1 MVKGSAAV
9 ATLALFG
16 LIATGGIVRAQ
27 ERCENGSELRQA
39 YFGDL
44 HVHTGLSA
52 DARLF
57 GTTNR
62 PDDAYR
68 FARGAEI
75 MLRQPFGEA
84 SSPARLARP
93 LDFTAVTDHAE
104 NIGTIS
110 LCTTPGSVAY
120 DTEACQ
126 FVREPL
132 PLDDMAVFSEHLGRV
147 FQTMYHSEEICGADR
162 KRCREAVQTP
172 WKEIQ
177 ESADRWN
184 APCEFTTFIA
194 YEYSPTPDGS
204 KLHHNVVFRGSEVM
218 ESPISSRDVPS
229 MIDLWRMLREGCK
242 QAGTGCDVLAIPH
255 NSNLGNGQ
263 MFSLAYG
270 GEADPA
276 KQREI
281 AALRSEIEPLVEIVQ
296 EKGDSE
302 CRNGM
307 WKVQG
312 ESDPFCDFEKYRDWM
327 GAEHEDCQDGEGS
340 GGLRNQG
347 CISRLDYTRYALGA
361 GLAEEARIGANPH
374 KFGVIG
380 STDRHDGSAADV
392 DEWVHDGVRR
402 LPNPVEAGRRSGGG
416 IAGIWA
422 VANTRE
428 ALFDAMRR
436 RETFATSGPRI
447 RLRFFGGWDFPEDL
461 CADPKLVERGYAEGV
476 PMGGDL
482 APRPG
487 AETPT
492 FLVSALADEGSSAH
506 PGTPLQRLQIV
517 KVWSGENGLLHQAV
531 HDVAGGDNGASVDTG
546 TCERKGPGAA
556 NLCAVWRDPDYV
568 PGRAALYYARAIENP
583 SCRHPAWRCL
593 RAPADDRPAV
603 CEDDQVEK
611 TLQERAWSSPIWRAP
626 VAAPTPPTG
635 G

>member
-1 MVKGSAAV
+1 MNSIAKSCVWTV
-9 ATLALFG
+9 LAL
-16 LIATGGIVRAQ
+16 ATAAGASEPV
-27 ERCENGSELRQA
+27 CENALPLRQA

-52 DARLF
+52 DAMLF
-57 GTTNR
+57 GTRNR

-68 FARGAEI
+68 FARGEEI
-75 MLRQPFGEA
+75 QLRQLNSGPA
-84 SSPARLARP
+84 SLPARIARP

-110 LCTTPGSVAY
+110 LCTTPGSAAY
-120 DTEACQ
+120 DTEACR
-126 FVREPL
+126 FVRAPL

-147 FQTMYHSEEICGADR
+147 FQTMYFSEEICGPDR

-172 WKEIQ
+172 WKEIR
-177 ESADRWN
+177 ESAERWN
-184 APCEFTTFIA
+184 APCEFTTFVA

-204 KLHHNVVFRGSEVM
+204 KLHHNVIFRGREVM

-229 MIDLWRMLREGCK
+229 MIDFWRLLREGCK

-255 NSNLGNGQ
+255 NPNLGNGQ

-270 GEADPA
+270 GESDPS

-281 AALRSEIEPLVEIVQ
+281 AALRAEIEPLVEIFQ

-307 WKVQG
+307 WKVVG

-327 GAEHEDCQDGEGS
+327 GAKHEDCRDGEGS
-340 GGLRNQG
+340 GGLRNEG

-361 GLAEEARIGANPH
+361 GLAEEVRIGVNPH

-392 DEWVHDGVRR
+392 EEWVQDGVQR
-402 LPNPVEAGRRSGGG
+402 LPNLLEAGRRSGGG
-416 IAGIWA
+416 IAGVWA
-422 VANTRE
+422 VENTRE

-447 RLRFFGGWDFPEDL
+447 RLRFFGGWDLEGDL
-461 CADPKLVERGYAEGV
+461 CGDPKYLERADAEGV
-476 PMGGDL
+476 PMGSDL
-482 APRPG
+482 APGSGPG
-487 AETPT
+487 APS
-492 FLVSALADEGSSAH
+492 FLLSALADEGTTEH

-517 KVWSGENGLLHQAV
+517 KVWAGEDGRLHQAV
-531 HDVAGGDNGASVDTG
+531 HDVAGGENGASVDADS
-546 TCERKGPGAA
+546 CQREGPGAA
-556 NLCAVWRDPDYV
+556 ELCGVWRDPDYDSQ
-568 PGRAALYYARAIENP
+568 RAALYYARAIENP
-583 SCRHPAWRCL
+583 SCRHTAWRCL
-593 RAPADDRPAV
+593 RAPRESRPEWCV
-603 CEDDQVEK
+603 DPRVEK
-611 TLQERAWSSPIWRAP
+611 TLQERAWSSPIWLAP
-626 VAAPTPPTG
+626 AAAHGPPADA
-635 G
+635 